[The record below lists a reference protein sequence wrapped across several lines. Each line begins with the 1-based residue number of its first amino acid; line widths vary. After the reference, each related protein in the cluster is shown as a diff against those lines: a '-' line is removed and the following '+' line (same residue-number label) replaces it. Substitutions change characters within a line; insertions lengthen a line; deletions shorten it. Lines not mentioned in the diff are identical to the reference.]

1 MSLPFFWVLATKSLL
16 PKELQIPN
24 WKTKKET
31 FIIEYKEKYS
41 KYRHEFIKGTIL
53 DLYEIL
59 HLTEPKPLID
69 KYINYKISD
78 NGTCY
83 VCYEDNIKIY
93 NFCKNKHHEGICL
106 KCLN

>member
-1 MSLPFFWVLATKSLL
+1 MKIEYKNPNIGLYFNHKFYMSLPFFWVLATKSPL

-59 HLTEPKPLID
+59 HLIEPDP
-69 KYINYKISD
+69 
-78 NGTCY
+78 
-83 VCYEDNIKIY
+83 
-93 NFCKNKHHEGICL
+93 
-106 KCLN
+106 

>member
-1 MSLPFFWVLATKSLL
+1 MSLPFFWVLATKSPL

-31 FIIEYKEKYS
+31 FIIKYKEKYS

-59 HLTEPKPLID
+59 HLKEPDP
-69 KYINYKISD
+69 
-78 NGTCY
+78 
-83 VCYEDNIKIY
+83 
-93 NFCKNKHHEGICL
+93 
-106 KCLN
+106 